1 MPSVSDRC
9 CSGGAN
15 NAAAKT
21 PLEGYRS
28 HGVHISVLEA
38 VKMGL
43 WDYEPPKVEDAK
55 YSSTR
60 ALPGSNEKLAI
71 LAERL
76 RAGLPLWHPR
86 DSRNYSDLN
95 GDHDD

>member
-1 MPSVSDRC
+1 M
-9 CSGGAN
+9 
-15 NAAAKT
+15 
-21 PLEGYRS
+21 
-28 HGVHISVLEA
+28 HISVLEA

-60 ALPGSNEKLAI
+60 ASWFKREVGDIGRTFASRFTIVASAHL
-71 LAERL
+71 
-76 RAGLPLWHPR
+76 
-86 DSRNYSDLN
+86 RNYSDLN